1 MTVEVRNQRFC
12 NLPSVFELCRMAL
25 KLDAYQLLDLIGLC
39 EEDRAPRMACVCDD
53 SICTDILIRNMA

>member
-1 MTVEVRNQRFC
+1 
-12 NLPSVFELCRMAL
+12 MAL
-25 KLDAYQLLDLIGLC
+25 KLDAYRLLDLIGLC